1 MKNEKETAL
10 LKENHWNLPL
20 LNPEGSRECPACKKK
35 FSYNEILLEPV
46 SMEGKPVLYEKDS
59 LWAESVCSRNCLVTY
74 LEEEKRKKERVDE
87 QFRVTNIASLLIKSG
102 VPKEHLRFQ
111 LINFDKAITP
121 SQKKLLQFVSKC
133 AYPFTKPILVIG
145 PAGTGKTH
153 LAVALLR
160 EIILKGYCVNPM
172 FITGV
177 ALMSQLRQANSF
189 DSEISP
195 EEIISRYTQNRFVV
209 FDDIGVEKI
218 TEYVQQSWYQIIDT
232 RFSQGLP
239 TLYTSNLTQA
249 QSEEK
254 FGPRITSRLFGG
266 KVFEIEGE
274 DVRIAMGER
283 VQG

>member
-1 MKNEKETAL
+1 VKDNQ
-10 LKENHWNLPL
+10 WNLDL
-20 LNPEGSRECPACKKK
+20 LNPEGNRGCLVCKKK
-35 FSYNEILLEPV
+35 FSYDEIVLDDVDFEGEPV
-46 SMEGKPVLYEKDS
+46 VYENIA
-59 LWAESVCSRNCLVTY
+59 LWAESVCSRSCLVAN
-74 LEEEKRKKERVDE
+74 LEEAKRKKERVEE
-87 QFRVTNIASLLIKSG
+87 QQRVKNIIPLLLKSG
-102 VPKEHLRFQ
+102 VHREHLRFQ

-133 AYPFTKPILVIG
+133 AYPFIKPILVIG

-160 EIILKGYCVNPM
+160 EIILKGYCVNPI

-177 ALMSQLRQANSF
+177 ELMSQLRQANSS

-195 EEIISRYTQNRFVV
+195 DEIISRFTQNRFVV

-232 RFSQGLP
+232 RFSHGLP
-239 TLYTSNLTQA
+239 TLYTSNLTQV
-249 QSEEK
+249 QCEEK

-266 KVFEIEGE
+266 KVFEIDGE